1 MTTNET
7 KQENKIRRRSSSE
20 NDLNF
25 LYLTH
30 YQEDADKLSSGN
42 SRYCSEN
49 DLKQLE
55 KERHVSSCDDELV
68 LEHVLEDEIEQELEA
83 HARRES
89 VPLVENEHIV
99 EQVKHEMI
107 KRKLSGNLL
116 KLGLGKNK
124 QAGEK
129 KEWTESMSK
138 MVNSLYKAESGE
150 SDKLCHESPTVNGKS
165 RESSSDRSKSG
176 SSGSM
181 NDTDFVN
188 AESNGLE
195 NQEEDDFEAELE
207 ARARKE
213 SLVNTDIEQKALQF
227 LEDSMAEQD
236 ARNLNS
242 TGKTVDTIH
251 DGDVI
256 KIYLDAVV
264 DQINEER
271 LEKIARRNSLLGIDD
286 EHFDDSYL
294 SSSPSLSVTPV
305 LSPTSPNPNKDVDLM
320 VSVGKTINHV
330 EDKTEDE
337 KHKRTALGMSL
348 DSTDDIEMIV
358 NNCPLG
364 SVMENEQRE
373 DEDFVEDV
381 DAYEARTRRKS
392 SVIEDISILCS
403 DCKAMKQKCKECA
416 KLLKSQ
422 ELLRINERR
431 LSRTE
436 SADSGLVGS
445 LASEKKYVTKKAGKL
460 NGIRDMSQ
468 EGKEDLSSQKH
479 GNNEYASQKVMCNTD
494 KVFVNGECTADLER
508 NYDVKGH
515 NAHHDNFSDDESTD
529 GVHDENRTVKV
540 FPSGKSDKRDFTR
553 QEKVGYWLHS
563 LSQTKKMEND
573 GVKSRIQGYD
583 TIRKPEEEKG
593 HGYNHSLK
601 EKGKSDQDG
610 GVKAGFNNT
619 KSLKSSFG
627 EEDVFYSPDDLPK
640 RGKISPERPGTLNLK
655 QRAGAGFKKGV
666 SQPQVKVSGRSAPGG
681 SESGLSLRRQS
692 STEIHVNKNDPGRFL
707 MFKLVIHISR
717 QQD

>member
-1 MTTNET
+1 M
-7 KQENKIRRRSSSE
+7 
-20 NDLNF
+20 
-25 LYLTH
+25 
-30 YQEDADKLSSGN
+30 
-42 SRYCSEN
+42 
-49 DLKQLE
+49 E
-55 KERHVSSCDDELV
+55 KERHISSCDDELV

-89 VPLVENEHIV
+89 VPFVENEHIV
-99 EQVKHEMI
+99 EQVKHEVI

-116 KLGLGKNK
+116 KFGLGKNK

-129 KEWTESMSK
+129 KEWTESLSK
-138 MVNSLYKAESGE
+138 VVDSLFKSESGK
-150 SDKLCHESPTVNGKS
+150 SDQLCHESRTVNGKS
-165 RESSSDRSKSG
+165 GESLSDRSKSD
-176 SSGSM
+176 SSGSI

-195 NQEEDDFEAELE
+195 SQEEDDFEAELE

-227 LEDSMAEQD
+227 LEDTMSEQD
-236 ARNLNS
+236 ARNLNR
-242 TGKTVDTIH
+242 TGIKVDKIH
-251 DGDVI
+251 DGDVV

-271 LEKIARRNSLLGIDD
+271 LEKIARCNSLLGIDD
-286 EHFDDSYL
+286 EHFDDSYI

-305 LSPTSPNPNKDVDLM
+305 LSPTSPKPNKDVDLT
-320 VSVGKTINHV
+320 VGVGKTTNQV

-348 DSTDDIEMIV
+348 DSTDDNEMNV
-358 NNCPLG
+358 NNCPMD
-364 SVMENEQRE
+364 SVNENEQQE
-373 DEDFVEDV
+373 DGDFVEDV
-381 DAYEARTRRKS
+381 DAHAERTRRKS

-422 ELLRINERR
+422 ELLKINERR

-468 EGKEDLSSQKH
+468 EGKEVLSSQKL
-479 GNNEYASQKVMCNTD
+479 GNNEYASQKVKCNTD
-494 KVFVNGECTADLER
+494 KLFVNGECTGDLER
-508 NYDVKGH
+508 KYNVKGH
-515 NAHHDNFSDDESTD
+515 NPHHDNFVDDESTD

-563 LSQTKKMEND
+563 LSQTKKMDND
-573 GVKSRIQGYD
+573 GVRSGSQGYD
-583 TIRKPEEEKG
+583 KIRKLEEEKG
-593 HGYNHSLK
+593 QGHTHNLK
-601 EKGKSDQDG
+601 EKGKSVQDD
-610 GVKAGFNNT
+610 GVEADFNNT
-619 KSLKSSFG
+619 KSLKNSFG

-640 RGKISPERPGTLNLK
+640 HGKISPERPGTLNLK
-655 QRAGAGFKKGV
+655 QRACAGFKKGV
-666 SQPQVKVSGRSAPGG
+666 NQPQVKVFGRSGSGG

-692 STEIHVNKNDPGRFL
+692 SSEIHVNKHDPGRLL
-707 MFKLVIHISR
+707 MFNFIIQILRLK
-717 QQD
+717 D